1 MNNTFAL
8 LDRFI
13 ISRRESLKKGEVLY
27 VQVNDGYLT
36 IHNEE
41 DEETGLQKT
50 VTYFSEFDGSLNFS
64 MNEVF
69 ETEGIEKE

>member
-1 MNNTFAL
+1 MTNTLAL

-13 ISRRESLKKGEVLY
+13 ISRKELLKKGEVLY
-27 VQVNDGYLT
+27 VQLNDGYLT
-36 IHNEE
+36 IHNEK

-64 MNEVF
+64 MKEVF
-69 ETEGIEKE
+69 ETEENKKE

>member
-8 LDRFI
+8 LDRFL
-13 ISRRESLKKGEVLY
+13 ISRKELLKKGEVLY

-36 IHNEE
+36 IHNEI

-64 MNEVF
+64 MKEVF
-69 ETEGIEKE
+69 EKEENEKE